1 MALEAMVL
9 RLTEPNGDP
18 VWLIASWIESVR
30 LPIPGES
37 PPETGAIVVLSSFSQ
52 AVREKPAKIIELMG
66 L

>member
-1 MALEAMVL
+1 MGLEAMVL

-18 VWLIASWIESVR
+18 VWLIASWIESIR
-30 LPIPGES
+30 LPVPGES

-52 AVREKPAKIIELMG
+52 AVREKPDQITALMG